1 MRDYPYGWARET
13 KRRVRASE
21 PSPKVGA
28 FHRGNAHVVATHRTI
43 LCAADRPRDWDSRH
57 PYGGERKP
65 AAKPAR
71 TPEKPCSARELKA
84 LWRRLSAAERQRLV
98 AQANARAK
106 AEQDRLLAMQ

>member
-28 FHRGNAHVVATHRTI
+28 FTRGDSHVVATHRTI
-43 LCAADRPRDWDSRH
+43 LCAADRPHDWDSRYS
-57 PYGGERKP
+57 YGGKRKP
-65 AAKPAR
+65 AVKPAR
-71 TPEKPCSARELKA
+71 KPEKPCSKRDLKA
-84 LWRRLSAAERQRLV
+84 LWRSMSDAERQRLL
-98 AQANARAK
+98 AKANARAV